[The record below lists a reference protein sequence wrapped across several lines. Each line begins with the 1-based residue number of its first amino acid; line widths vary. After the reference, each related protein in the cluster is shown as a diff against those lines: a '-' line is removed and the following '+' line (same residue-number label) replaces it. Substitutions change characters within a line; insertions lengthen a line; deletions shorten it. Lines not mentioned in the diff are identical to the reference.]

1 MCVFLQ
7 TLYAILLV
15 PTCSASPLLNVVIM
29 NVVLKCFCLVFVIW
43 LLSHWFHHHHGRH
56 VDFVSMELFKNS
68 MKSSTRNPKYCAIFH
83 NNKDRMGFITQN
95 YKLKFKDH
103 CFIMLITELNWTV
116 CQHSFATTKVQL
128 YNCSTKKRKQK
139 ACKHNFGTN
148 LLCTCL
154 YLLCWWMRKNIIQR
168 NHKYITV
175 V

>member
-68 MKSSTRNPKYCAIFH
+68 MKSSKRNPKYCAIFH
-83 NNKDRMGFITQN
+83 NNKDRIGFITQN

-103 CFIMLITELNWTV
+103 CFIMLITELNWTERSV
-116 CQHSFATTKVQL
+116 SIVLLQL
-128 YNCSTKKRKQK
+128 KYSCTIVLQRKENRR
-139 ACKHNFGTN
+139 HV
-148 LLCTCL
+148 
-154 YLLCWWMRKNIIQR
+154 NIILALICYAPVCTYCVGEWGKILSR
-168 NHKYITV
+168 EIINI
-175 V
+175 